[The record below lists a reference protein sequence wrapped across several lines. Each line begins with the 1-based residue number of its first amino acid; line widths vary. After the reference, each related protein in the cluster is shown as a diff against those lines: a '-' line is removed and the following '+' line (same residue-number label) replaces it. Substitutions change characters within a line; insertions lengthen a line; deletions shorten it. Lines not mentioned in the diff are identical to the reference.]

1 MIARGRGPDGPRGPS
16 CDLSGCSGE
25 EGDIT
30 VSGSPED
37 TIAWL
42 AVWAAVHER
51 RVTRRF
57 LLSACPPGDPRSASV
72 VDGALSWL
80 TVRGALR
87 RGLLGWTPG
96 PDALAVLSDLSVKV
110 HGGAPAS
117 PAAPSRPS
125 APPGGARHGLRAG
138 QHRRDAPRGGQA
150 HDLRRDRRRHRPDE
164 DARLPL
170 VQRPPQVRHRRRR
183 QALER
188 HQQGALHLEAGRVS
202 APYGRAPS
210 ASRRL
215 AAVLTDEPATAR
227 QLAAAAGMTR
237 QEACVFLGLMVS
249 DGTALLVPR
258 RNAKAAN
265 RYARPAGEGSP

>member
-1 MIARGRGPDGPRGPS
+1 MIVAGHGTCGPS
-16 CDLSGCSGE
+16 GDPPGYSE
-25 EGDIT
+25 EDGDIL

-42 AVWAAVHER
+42 AVWVAVHER

-57 LLSACPPGDPRSASV
+57 LLSACPLDDPRSASV
-72 VDGALSWL
+72 VDGALAWL

-110 HGGAPAS
+110 HGGAPAGS
-117 PAAPSRPS
+117 PAGPPAAAPSR
-125 APPGGARHGLRAG
+125 GGARHGLRAG
-138 QHRRDAPRGGQA
+138 QHRRGAPRGGEA

-183 QALER
+183 QALEP